1 MRCQRDKPQQR
12 VRENERVVE
21 SESSRYSSGNICG
34 SYSCFMAA
42 HTHGYHTIGR
52 GKRGYRR
59 QVDELRTLLKSTL
72 IYGSKCKQH
81 RTSAPCCDSSNDC
94 LNSHAHH
101 CKWLIREFNSS
112 CQLMIKQINKLRF
125 FLNYEHI
132 LLQITNVFRK
142 IV

>member
-42 HTHGYHTIGR
+42 HTHCYHTIGR
-52 GKRGYRR
+52 EKRGYRR

-81 RTSAPCCDSSNDC
+81 RTSASCCDSSNDC

-132 LLQITNVFRK
+132 LLHITNVFRK